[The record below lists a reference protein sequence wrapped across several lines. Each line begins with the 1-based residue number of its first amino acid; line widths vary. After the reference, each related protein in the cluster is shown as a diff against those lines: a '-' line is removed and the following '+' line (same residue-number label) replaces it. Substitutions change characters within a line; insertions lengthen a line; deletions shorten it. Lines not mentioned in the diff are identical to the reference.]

1 MSISSSSSKSICI
14 SIFIYLFLYL
24 AMYLI
29 MYRYVSIWQEVLPD
43 YLQKSKLVGRHHVV
57 QRLPPKFEV
66 DNIQNEA
73 ILRDFLIKNEAN
85 LRDFLQT
92 YKNV

>member
-43 YLQKSKLVGRHHVV
+43 YLQKSKLVGSHHVV
-57 QRLPPKFEV
+57 QNK
-66 DNIQNEA
+66 A
-73 ILRDFLIKNEAN
+73 ILRGFPPNSK
-85 LRDFLQT
+85 
-92 YKNV
+92 